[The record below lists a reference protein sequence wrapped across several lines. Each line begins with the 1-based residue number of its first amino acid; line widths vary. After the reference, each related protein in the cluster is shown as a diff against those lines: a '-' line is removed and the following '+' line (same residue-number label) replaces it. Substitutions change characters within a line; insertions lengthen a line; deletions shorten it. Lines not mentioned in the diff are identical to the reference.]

1 MKNTT
6 AISIEYTNVIDEYFN
21 TAATKQLLEQNQLL
35 RFEQIWALETE
46 WFEAPNQ
53 RRNGWSG
60 VIKQPL
66 IDHNGN
72 TIWVFIKRQENHN
85 FKTLLHPLKGIPTF
99 QREYFNIKHL
109 TDNNIPTLTTLYYN
123 ERVENGKDQAI
134 LITRSLEGYQSFQS
148 FFAPENPEIP
158 QRTAIMELAGQIIRK
173 LHDAHFR
180 HNCLYA
186 KHLFVN
192 DDPDNID
199 IRLIDLEKL
208 KWLPLLRQIRR
219 NDLSRLIRRGNP
231 MTYEDL
237 QIILN
242 SYYKAGKNL
251 ENNAVATELNTLLD
265 TQERYL

>member
-1 MKNTT
+1 M
-6 AISIEYTNVIDEYFN
+6 IDEYFN
-21 TAATKQLLEQNQLL
+21 TAATRQLLEQNQLL

-46 WFEAPNQ
+46 WFEPPNQ

-66 IDHNGN
+66 IDSNGN
-72 TIWVFIKRQENHN
+72 TTWVFIKRQENHN

-123 ERVENGKDQAI
+123 ERIENGKYQAI

-158 QRTAIMELAGQIIRK
+158 QHKAIMKLAGQIIRK
-173 LHDAHFR
+173 LHDAHFS

-192 DDPDNID
+192 NDPDNID

-208 KWLPLLRQIRR
+208 KWSPFLTHIRQS
-219 NDLSRLIRRGNP
+219 DLSRLIRRAHP
-231 MTYEDL
+231 VAYHDL
-237 QIILN
+237 QILLN
-242 SYYKAGKNL
+242 SYYCSGKNL
-251 ENNAVATELNTLLD
+251 QNSALASTLNALLD
-265 TQERYL
+265 AQERYL